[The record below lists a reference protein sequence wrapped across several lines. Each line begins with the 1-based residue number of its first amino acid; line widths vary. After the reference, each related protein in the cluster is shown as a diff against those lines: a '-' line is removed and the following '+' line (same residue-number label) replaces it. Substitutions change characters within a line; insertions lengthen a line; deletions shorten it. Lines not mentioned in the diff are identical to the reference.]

1 MKIVVAVV
9 LTLLVS
15 NIVSATAGIAMN
27 DFDAALAHA
36 MDRMDAGMKAA
47 VMGGTP
53 DHDFLTM
60 MIPHH
65 QGAIAMAESE
75 LQYGHDTRAK
85 RLAQEIIIT
94 QQSEIQLMQ
103 LYLAN
108 ERLQRG
114 KN

>member
-1 MKIVVAVV
+1 
-9 LTLLVS
+9 
-15 NIVSATAGIAMN
+15 
-27 DFDAALAHA
+27 
-36 MDRMDAGMKAA
+36 
-47 VMGGTP
+47 MGGTP

-65 QGAIAMAESE
+65 LGAIGMAESE
-75 LQYGHDTRAK
+75 LQYGHDTRVK

-94 QQSEIQLMQ
+94 QESEIQLMQ

-108 ERLQRG
+108 ARLQKG